1 MWYLSSEARI
11 CRTICSLKSAICN
24 LLASGLVLGAGLR
37 GQTQPPTFRADT
49 RLVEVNALVADRD
62 GRPLDGLTRDDFIVL
77 EDGKP
82 QSIELFA
89 IAGSAAAAH
98 PALAGGPA
106 ATAAPGAPP
115 PRGEYSNRATS
126 AGGVTVIVLDRLN
139 TGFED
144 QKQARDQIIEF
155 LKTVGREDRIALY
168 VLQSGSLQILHDF
181 TRDNASLIA
190 ALNRYQARTS
200 RSKQAGEAR
209 PLDYAK
215 TGNADE
221 DAEFQR
227 WLDDKVQQVQAFYLR
242 DRVKLTADA
251 FETVANHLAGVRG
264 RKNLVWISSAFPL
277 RIDEP
282 HGSEDMTSTL
292 TPAMKAI
299 NGANIAVYAVDAR
312 QLNPPP
318 LAALQPTKEV
328 VHGQPFDADFPKS
341 TFEKE
346 ARSVDTLQS
355 VADATGGRAFSV
367 LGNIGKGIRQAVEDS
382 RLTYVLGYYPTHA
395 KWDSTYHTI
404 KVSVNR
410 PGASVRARKGYY
422 ATPVAP
428 PVAATSDEG
437 LVEAMR
443 SPLEAT
449 ELGVTA
455 RVAKGAAANS
465 VAIAIRPSSD
475 AVTLTRTDGRW
486 IGQIDIVIAQSMANG
501 RMFKTFA
508 VKADLEL
515 TDEQHAQMLKDGLT
529 FDRTIALRP
538 DSHQLHVIVRDRPSG
553 ATGSVI
559 IPTAGL
565 R

>member
-1 MWYLSSEARI
+1 M
-11 CRTICSLKSAICN
+11 
-24 LLASGLVLGAGLR
+24 
-37 GQTQPPTFRADT
+37 
-49 RLVEVNALVADRD
+49 
-62 GRPLDGLTRDDFIVL
+62 L
-77 EDGKP
+77 EDDKP
-82 QSIELFA
+82 QPIELFA
-89 IAGSAAAAH
+89 IAGSAT
-98 PALAGGPA
+98 PARSTLAGVPGTTTAPA
-106 ATAAPGAPP
+106 TPLPS
-115 PRGEYSNRATS
+115 GEYSNRATS
-126 AGGVTVIVLDRLN
+126 SGGVTVIVLDRLN
-139 TGFED
+139 TGFEE
-144 QKQARDQIIEF
+144 QKQARDQIVEF
-155 LKTVGREDRIALY
+155 LKNVGREDRIALY
-168 VLQSGSLQILHDF
+168 VLQSETLQILHDF
-181 TRDNASLIA
+181 TRDNTSLIA
-190 ALNRYQARTS
+190 ALNRYEARTS

-209 PLDYAK
+209 PMDLAGS
-215 TGNADE
+215 GNAQE

-227 WLDDKVQQVQAFYLR
+227 WLEDKAQQVQAFYLR

-264 RKNLVWISSAFPL
+264 RKNLVWVSSAFPI
-277 RIDEP
+277 RIEEP
-282 HGSEDMTSTL
+282 HGGENMMPLLDG
-292 TPAMKAI
+292 AMKAI

-312 QLNPPP
+312 QLMPPP

-346 ARSVDTLQS
+346 KRTVDTLQS

-367 LGNIGKGIRQAVEDS
+367 LGNVGKGIRQAVEDS

-422 ATPVAP
+422 ATPVATP
-428 PVAATSDEG
+428 AAATSDEG

-455 RVAKGAAANS
+455 RVAKGAAPNS
-465 VAIAIRPSSD
+465 VAVAIRPSPDS
-475 AVTLTRTDGRW
+475 VTLTRTDGRW
-486 IGQIDIVIAQSMANG
+486 IGQIDIVIAQSLPNG
-501 RMFKTFA
+501 RMFKSFA

-515 TDEQHAQMLKDGLT
+515 TDEQRAQMLKDGFT
-529 FDRTIALRP
+529 FDRTVALRP
-538 DSHQLHVIVRDRPSG
+538 DSHHLRVIVRDRPSG
-553 ATGSVI
+553 AVGSVI